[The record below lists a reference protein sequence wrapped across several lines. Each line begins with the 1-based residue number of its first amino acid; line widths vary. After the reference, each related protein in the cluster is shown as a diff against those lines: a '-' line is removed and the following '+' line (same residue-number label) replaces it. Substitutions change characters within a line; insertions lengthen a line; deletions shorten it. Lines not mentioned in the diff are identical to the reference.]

1 MSTACCNQED
11 WVTRPQNGVSIAIS
25 KLTACRFGNFIK
37 DASKVG
43 GNLAAFVFLVA
54 AFGLPL
60 PAGGVACQPQTP
72 PTPQNQ
78 SGMEKQR
85 TFHTPIGDAPS
96 PKLHATRAAHQQ
108 SVLRRT
114 AHISNLLND
123 ICLERW
129 AQWIRLLYTC
139 ICLDIFAPMAP
150 KHQFLISLA
159 WRGPRAPLW
168 FFIICFSN
176 LHLPVLCF
184 GYSTRHFPVHGLPIW
199 ILNDY
204 WFFPAFFHSYFRFPS
219 FFSLYWL
226 SSAYR
231 WPILWHSKQTVSQ
244 AIGLPAGIQIEIRI
258 QGQTNLLITRSAQS
272 SRAVCRVQTNKSKGG
287 RGQKYHS
294 WGNKQWPHQCG
305 LPAKAGRKYSA
316 VSH

>member
-60 PAGGVACQPQTP
+60 PAGGVAWQPQTP

-96 PKLHATRAAHQQ
+96 PKLHPTRAAHQQ

-114 AHISNLLND
+114 AHIFNLLND

-204 WFFPAFFHSYFRFPS
+204 WFFPHFFILIFGFLLFFRF
-219 FFSLYWL
+219 
-226 SSAYR
+226 
-231 WPILWHSKQTVSQ
+231 
-244 AIGLPAGIQIEIRI
+244 IGWV
-258 QGQTNLLITRSAQS
+258 LLIVGPFCGILNKLLGYWPASWYTNRNSNSGPNKFANYSECTEFPSCVQSTNKQVERWTRSEIPF
-272 SRAVCRVQTNKSKGG
+272 V
-287 RGQKYHS
+287 GQ
-294 WGNKQWPHQCG
+294 
-305 LPAKAGRKYSA
+305 
-316 VSH
+316 